1 MKQQSSRS
9 FSWTDRAVQP
19 AYELIR
25 QGKMPQSESLL
36 GRTLNS
42 LAAPNKKR
50 NTPAAA
56 DRRQQVARLRRGEQ
70 GPGPLNCRYDQR
82 AQRLVHQRRVA
93 DEVDIR
99 G

>member
-19 AYELIR
+19 TYELIR

-42 LAAPNKKR
+42 LAAPGKKGAR
-50 NTPAAA
+50 GSSGSTAANCPTSTLSA
-56 DRRQQVARLRRGEQ
+56 RR
-70 GPGPLNCRYDQR
+70 
-82 AQRLVHQRRVA
+82 
-93 DEVDIR
+93 
-99 G
+99 